1 MSDVEQTVDKF
12 CYPEDYNDED
22 KADYDI
28 LISQGMNLIGKKI
41 KPDNEFLLHLAAKIT
56 INKKKGFTNGLNQD
70 EIDQLKDHHKNLL
83 NTSNIFETPPDI
95 FYNNMLH
102 LSDGTSFEHPL
113 ATPPKNV
120 ADPPDVYENE

>member
-22 KADYDI
+22 KADYDS
-28 LISQGMNLIGKKI
+28 LISQGLNLIGKKI

-70 EIDQLKDHHKNLL
+70 EIDQLKDHHKNLS
-83 NTSNIFETPPDI
+83 NTSNIFETPDDI
-95 FYNNMLH
+95 YYDGLLH
-102 LSDGTSFEHPL
+102 LSDGTSFPHPL

>member
-22 KADYDI
+22 KADYDT

-41 KPDNEFLLHLAAKIT
+41 KPDNEFLLHLSAKIT
-56 INKKKGFTNGLNQD
+56 INQRKGFTNGLNQD
-70 EIDQLKDHHKNLL
+70 EIDQLKEHHKNLL

-95 FYNNMLH
+95 YYDGLLH

>member
-22 KADYDI
+22 KADYDL

-41 KPDNEFLLHLAAKIT
+41 KPDNEFLLHLSAKIT
-56 INKKKGFTNGLNQD
+56 INQRKGFTNGLNQD
-70 EIDQLKDHHKNLL
+70 EIDQLKEHHKNLS
-83 NTSNIFETPPDI
+83 NTFNFETPPDI

-102 LSDGTSFEHPL
+102 LSDGTSFPHPL

-120 ADPPDVYENE
+120 ADPPDVHDENE

>member
-22 KADYDI
+22 KADYDT

-41 KPDNEFLLHLAAKIT
+41 KPDNEFLLHLSAKIT
-56 INKKKGFTNGLNQD
+56 INQRKGFTNGLNQD
-70 EIDQLKDHHKNLL
+70 EIDQLKEHHKNLL

-95 FYNNMLH
+95 YYDGLLH

-120 ADPPDVYENE
+120 ADPPDVYENV

>member
-22 KADYDI
+22 KADYDT
-28 LISQGMNLIGKKI
+28 LIAQGMNLIGKKI
-41 KPDNEFLLHLAAKIT
+41 KPDNEFLLHLSAKIT
-56 INKKKGFTNGLNQD
+56 INQRKGFTNGLNQD
-70 EIDQLKDHHKNLL
+70 EIDQLKEHHKNLL

-95 FYNNMLH
+95 YYDGLLH

-120 ADPPDVYENE
+120 ADPPDVHENE